1 MIEMPNESVKYFK
14 QDGVAHILLNRPDR
28 YNSVN
33 HDLTVGFIQ
42 GLHNA
47 KWDDSIK
54 SVVVSGEGPGFSAG
68 ADLKGIVSQSA
79 SEIEDYI
86 VMYYA
91 TIVKKIIHMDKPVI
105 AAIHGAVSGVSLA
118 FALAC
123 DLRVMDEKAVL
134 RYPFINIALG
144 PDGGAGWLLQRLV
157 GYSRAYEMITSGEKY
172 DAQHCK
178 DWGLCNKI
186 APNGTTLEVAM
197 SWAKDL
203 SQKAPMAM
211 AITKRDLRHAVTST
225 LEQNTIHEAR
235 EQKAALE
242 SHDFSEGVAAFME
255 KRKPNFKGK

>member
-1 MIEMPNESVKYFK
+1 MTDMPNDSVQYFK
-14 QDGVAHILLNRPDR
+14 KGAVAHILLHRPDR

-42 GLHNA
+42 GLQNA
-47 KWDDSIK
+47 KWDDEIK
-54 SVVVSGEGPGFSAG
+54 SVVISGEGPGFSAG
-68 ADLKGIVSQSA
+68 ADLKGIVSQTA
-79 SEIEDYI
+79 AEIEDYI

-123 DLRVMDEKAVL
+123 DLRVMDEKTVL

-157 GYSRAYEMITSGEKY
+157 GYSRAFEIITSGEKY
-172 DAQHCK
+172 SADYCHQL
-178 DWGLCNKI
+178 GLCNKV
-186 APNGTTLEVAM
+186 APVGEALSTAM
-197 SWAKDL
+197 VWAENL
-203 SQKAPMAM
+203 AEKAPLAM
-211 AITKRDLRHAVTST
+211 AITKRDLRHAAKST
-225 LEQNTIHEAR
+225 LEENTIFEAR

-242 SHDFSEGVAAFME
+242 SKDFSEGVSAFME
-255 KRKPNFKGK
+255 KRKPVFTGK